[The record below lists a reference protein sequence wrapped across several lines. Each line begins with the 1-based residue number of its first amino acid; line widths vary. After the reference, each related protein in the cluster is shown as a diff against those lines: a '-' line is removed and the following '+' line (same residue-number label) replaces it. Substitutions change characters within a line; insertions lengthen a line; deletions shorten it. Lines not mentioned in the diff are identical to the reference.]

1 MILVS
6 YDIADDKL
14 RTQFSKFLQKYGNR
28 MQFSVY
34 KIQNSKRLLD
44 IIKNEIDTIFKNLFS
59 QTDSVL
65 IIETSEN
72 CKISKYGF
80 LKNEESDIIVVD

>member
-1 MILVS
+1 MIIIS
-6 YDIADDKL
+6 YDIANDKL
-14 RTQFSKFLQKYGNR
+14 RTKFSKFIKKYGNR

-34 KIQNSKRLLD
+34 KIKNSKRMLSV
-44 IIKNEIDTIFKNLFS
+44 IKNEIDNKFEKLFGEE
-59 QTDSVL
+59 DSVL

-80 LKNEESDIIVVD
+80 IKHEESDIIVVG

>member
-6 YDIADDKL
+6 YDIAGNKL
-14 RTQFSKFLQKYGNR
+14 RTRFSKFLRKFGYR

-44 IIKNEIDTIFKNLFS
+44 IIKNEIDTVFEKLFGEN
-59 QTDSVL
+59 DSVL

-72 CKISKYGF
+72 CKISKYA
-80 LKNEESDIIVVD
+80 

>member
-1 MILVS
+1 MILIS
-6 YDIADDKL
+6 YDIANDKL

-44 IIKNEIDTIFKNLFS
+44 IIKNEIDTVFKNLFG

-65 IIETSEN
+65 LIETSEN
-72 CKISKYGF
+72 CKISKYGI
-80 LKNEESDIIVVD
+80 LKNEESDIIIVD

>member
-1 MILVS
+1 MILIS

-14 RTQFSKFLQKYGNR
+14 RTKFSKFLQKYGNR

-34 KIQNSKRLLD
+34 KIQNSKRMLEV
-44 IIKNEIDTIFKNLFS
+44 IKCEIDNNFEKRFTES
-59 QTDSVL
+59 DSVL

-72 CKISKYGF
+72 CKISKYG
-80 LKNEESDIIVVD
+80 

>member
-1 MILVS
+1 MILIS

-14 RTQFSKFLQKYGNR
+14 RTKFSKFLQKYGNR

-34 KIQNSKRLLD
+34 KIQNSKRMLEV
-44 IIKNEIDTIFKNLFS
+44 IKCEIDNNFEKRFTES
-59 QTDSVL
+59 DSVL

-72 CKISKYGF
+72 CKISKYVY
-80 LKNEESDIIVVD
+80 LKHEESYIIVLE

>member
-14 RTQFSKFLQKYGNR
+14 RTQFSKFLRKYGSR

-44 IIKNEIDTIFKNLFS
+44 IIKNEIDTVFKNLFE

-80 LKNEESDIIVVD
+80 LKNEESDIIIVD

>member
-14 RTQFSKFLQKYGNR
+14 RTQFSKFLRKYGNR
-28 MQFSVY
+28 MQFPVY

-44 IIKNEIDTIFKNLFS
+44 IIKNEIDSVFKNLFK

-80 LKNEESDIIVVD
+80 LKNEESDIIIVD

>member
-44 IIKNEIDTIFKNLFS
+44 IIKNEIDNIIKNLFS

-72 CKISKYGF
+72 CKISKYGY
-80 LKNEESDIIVVD
+80 LKNEESDIIIVD

>member
-1 MILVS
+1 MIIIS
-6 YDIADDKL
+6 YDIANDKL
-14 RTQFSKFLQKYGNR
+14 RTKFSKFIQKYGNR

-34 KIQNSKRLLD
+34 KIKNSKRMLSV
-44 IIKNEIDTIFKNLFS
+44 IKNEIDNKFEKLFGEE
-59 QTDSVL
+59 DSVL

-80 LKNEESDIIVVD
+80 IKHEENDIIVVG

>member
-14 RTQFSKFLQKYGNR
+14 RTRFSKFLRKYGNR

-44 IIKNEIDTIFKNLFS
+44 IIKNEIDTVFKNLFE

>member
-1 MILVS
+1 MIIIS
-6 YDIADDKL
+6 YDIANDKL
-14 RTQFSKFLQKYGNR
+14 RTKFSKFIQKYGNR

-34 KIQNSKRLLD
+34 KIKNSKRMLSV
-44 IIKNEIDTIFKNLFS
+44 IKNEIDNKFEKLFGEE
-59 QTDSVL
+59 DSVL

-80 LKNEESDIIVVD
+80 IKHEESDIIVVG

>member
-1 MILVS
+1 MILIS
-6 YDIADDKL
+6 YDIANDKL

-44 IIKNEIDTIFKNLFS
+44 IIKNEIDTVFKNLFG

-72 CKISKYGF
+72 CKISKYDI
-80 LKNEESDIIVVD
+80 LKKEEREIIIVD